1 MRKATLP
8 PWELV
13 LLAVGLRAPR
23 RTLSRMAILPR
34 RRAAEPSKEQALA
47 DARKATARLRRSILK
62 ARRHQSGK
70 QDNPV
75 EETTPNQ
82 WLGGSVH

>member
-1 MRKATLP
+1 
-8 PWELV
+8 
-13 LLAVGLRAPR
+13 
-23 RTLSRMAILPR
+23 MAILPR

-62 ARRHQSGK
+62 GRRYQSGK

-75 EETTPNQ
+75 EQMTPNQ
-82 WLGGSVH
+82 YLGGGGVG

>member
-1 MRKATLP
+1 
-8 PWELV
+8 
-13 LLAVGLRAPR
+13 
-23 RTLSRMAILPR
+23 MAILPR

-47 DARKATARLRRSILK
+47 DARKATAKLRRSILK

-75 EETTPNQ
+75 DEMTPNQ